1 MSRREKKMRTKRK
14 SIKKDEDK
22 EEKEKPSAGLCALIY
37 STPLSFIIY
46 GQCDGCVKKSGKI
59 GMIFFTFGG

>member
-37 STPLSFIIY
+37 STPFIIY

>member
-37 STPLSFIIY
+37 FHTFIIY

>member
-37 STPLSFIIY
+37 STPLSYPFN
-46 GQCDGCVKKSGKI
+46 V
-59 GMIFFTFGG
+59 MTV

>member
-1 MSRREKKMRTKRK
+1 MSRTEKKMRTKRK

-37 STPLSFIIY
+37 STPLSY
-46 GQCDGCVKKSGKI
+46 TANV
-59 GMIFFTFGG
+59 MAV

>member
-14 SIKKDEDK
+14 SIKKDEKDEDK

-37 STPLSFIIY
+37 STPLSY
-46 GQCDGCVKKSGKI
+46 TANV
-59 GMIFFTFGG
+59 MAV

>member
-37 STPLSFIIY
+37 STPCIIY

>member
-37 STPLSFIIY
+37 STPLSYTANVIPLSY
-46 GQCDGCVKKSGKI
+46 TANV
-59 GMIFFTFGG
+59 MAV

>member
-37 STPLSFIIY
+37 STPISY
-46 GQCDGCVKKSGKI
+46 TAKVKEERINQEKSKLNY
-59 GMIFFTFGG
+59 

>member
-22 EEKEKPSAGLCALIY
+22 EEKEKTFGRAVRPYLFH
-37 STPLSFIIY
+37 TFIIY

>member
-22 EEKEKPSAGLCALIY
+22 EEKEKPSAGMFDLIY
-37 STPLSFIIY
+37 SKHISYTAK
-46 GQCDGCVKKSGKI
+46 VKEERINQEKSKLNY
-59 GMIFFTFGG
+59 

>member
-37 STPLSFIIY
+37 FYSTPLSY
-46 GQCDGCVKKSGKI
+46 TANV
-59 GMIFFTFGG
+59 MAV

>member
-1 MSRREKKMRTKRK
+1 MSRREKKMRTKRKSK

-37 STPLSFIIY
+37 STPLSY
-46 GQCDGCVKKSGKI
+46 TANV
-59 GMIFFTFGG
+59 MAV

>member
-22 EEKEKPSAGLCALIY
+22 EEKDKEEKEKPSAGLCALIY
-37 STPLSFIIY
+37 STPLSY
-46 GQCDGCVKKSGKI
+46 TANV
-59 GMIFFTFGG
+59 MAV